1 MIDEKTDF
9 IIFFYKSDIIF
20 AQFRKNSQIFS
31 DQKEGKSESFAQLK
45 TSEALIIRRVFAED
59 IQSI

>member
-20 AQFRKNSQIFS
+20 AQFRKNSQIFFWPKRR
-31 DQKEGKSESFAQLK
+31 QKWKFRSA
-45 TSEALIIRRVFAED
+45 
-59 IQSI
+59 